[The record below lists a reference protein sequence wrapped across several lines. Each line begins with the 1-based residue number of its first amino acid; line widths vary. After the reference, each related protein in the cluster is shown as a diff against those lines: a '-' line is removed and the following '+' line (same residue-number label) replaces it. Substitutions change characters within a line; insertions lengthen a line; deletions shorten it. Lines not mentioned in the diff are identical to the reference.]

1 MNKIGLNDIYLN
13 EPDHKYILKDEPDF
27 KFFSVTEFIHRF
39 FEPFDRVGIAKNL
52 IKRSPKYRGKKIDEV
67 LEDWS
72 KGAIRGTIVH
82 NAIEDFIKKNK
93 TPIFSEHSYMANVAI
108 NWIKNI
114 RSKKPGLEFF
124 SEVIVYDKA
133 LGVAG
138 TIDLLVYDKEKN
150 IYHIVDW
157 KTNKKINKQ
166 PFGNKRGITE
176 ASSHIGDCNF
186 NHYALQ
192 LSFYKYILERSYNL
206 EVEKLY
212 LFHIKDSKFWWKR
225 NKDDKGFEMIEDE
238 KNKGIFERNDDLI
251 NMLREEE
258 LL

>member
-1 MNKIGLNDIYLN
+1 MNKIGLNDIHLN

-93 TPIFSEHSYMANVAI
+93 TPSFSEHSYMANVAI
-108 NWIKNI
+108 NWIKDI

-150 IYHIVDW
+150 VYLNIQLLHMML
-157 KTNKKINKQ
+157 NHNQ
-166 PFGNKRGITE
+166 P
-176 ASSHIGDCNF
+176 
-186 NHYALQ
+186 L
-192 LSFYKYILERSYNL
+192 LLILVSL
-206 EVEKLY
+206 K
-212 LFHIKDSKFWWKR
+212 S
-225 NKDDKGFEMIEDE
+225 
-238 KNKGIFERNDDLI
+238 IFEKVFY
-251 NMLREEE
+251 
-258 LL
+258 